1 MAKNTKN
8 LVLFKLF
15 SEDLSIKYIFISNED
30 SIFNENIS
38 RLYELNPQYNY
49 QNNYFICN
57 DTKDKVNEYKTLK
70 ENNIKNGYLVYL
82 ILNKNSVNSLSAR
95 SGEEIE
101 EMRKLDSMAY
111 NLKNEKNT
119 EVIVLAKS
127 TKNLICLKFESLE
140 LNINCY
146 ILSDKNEIFNTIANK
161 VFEEKK
167 EVKEYGIAFS
177 CNENQVNEYK
187 SLCDNKLKDNDIIK
201 VKKRIE
207 DSEEDN
213 NSNNLNIK
221 NEEKRIKK
229 FAEKIKR
236 ESNID
241 VIILAKD
248 TKNLMT
254 LKLESLDKQ
263 INYYILC
270 KENEIFNTLINRVF
284 KLQPEFRDYE
294 YIYTWQKYV
303 INRYHTLKKNH
314 IKNGN
319 TILMNNERKI
329 WINYGNNNYNNEK
342 KLKEMSDKLKEETKT
357 DVIVTAKETV
367 NLLKIKFQSDDQYI
381 NCYAICN
388 GNDIF
393 NNVVNKIFEIKPEFK
408 EHGNFFLCNGN
419 QVNEYKSLFENKI
432 QDGDVIIL
440 IESFD

>member
-1 MAKNTKN
+1 M
-8 LVLFKLF
+8 
-15 SEDLSIKYIFISNED
+15 
-30 SIFNENIS
+30 
-38 RLYELNPQYNY
+38 
-49 QNNYFICN
+49 
-57 DTKDKVNEYKTLK
+57 
-70 ENNIKNGYLVYL
+70 
-82 ILNKNSVNSLSAR
+82 
-95 SGEEIE
+95 
-101 EMRKLDSMAY
+101 
-111 NLKNEKNT
+111 
-119 EVIVLAKS
+119 
-127 TKNLICLKFESLE
+127 
-140 LNINCY
+140 
-146 ILSDKNEIFNTIANK
+146 
-161 VFEEKK
+161 
-167 EVKEYGIAFS
+167 
-177 CNENQVNEYK
+177 
-187 SLCDNKLKDNDIIK
+187 
-201 VKKRIE
+201 
-207 DSEEDN
+207 
-213 NSNNLNIK
+213 
-221 NEEKRIKK
+221 
-229 FAEKIKR
+229 
-236 ESNID
+236 
-241 VIILAKD
+241 IILAKD

-294 YIYTWQKYV
+294 YIYTCQKYV

-319 TILMNNERKI
+319 TILMNKERKI

-367 NLLKIKFQSDDQYI
+367 NLLKIKFQSDEQDI
-381 NCYAICN
+381 NCYATYN